1 MSSSSSARKVA
12 TPRENAQKLIALFN
26 GGYPVE
32 QGESAR
38 RSSSQHPLSWVVWKA
53 LGALLSAALL
63 VACGTAVVNPVTGQT
78 EMSAMDEQDEVEEGQ
93 KQHQHVLK
101 QYGVYANP
109 KVQAYVNDVGQ
120 KLAAQSHRPNLS
132 WTFTVL
138 DSTEINAFALPGGYV
153 YITRGIMAYL
163 DSEAEL
169 AGVLGHEIG
178 HVCARHGAQRATR
191 QRNAGLG
198 VMAATVLGAVLEAG
212 GISRATDL
220 ASQVSQTAAAGYIAS
235 YSREQESQAD
245 ELGAEYLS
253 RNQYNP
259 QNMGNVIKV
268 LKNQERFATDM
279 AKAEGRPAPTGANWL
294 ASHPSNDKRLAD
306 IEQIAAGYGGHY
318 ADDQHAHYLKTID
331 GMTFGDSRE
340 QGVMRG
346 QHFYHEGL
354 GFALTAPSGWRIQN
368 APDSITLLNGS
379 GDAGLIVKPVPD
391 KAGNTP
397 EEVIRNYIKP
407 TDGRTEKRSL
417 NGFSAIHLAG
427 SVRDQQGQRRGVNLT
442 VVTGPAG
449 HQYVF
454 HHVATDAGSLQ
465 RNEAQM
471 QQAEG
476 SFRALTASDKAA
488 ARPWALKPVALP
500 RGGFSELART
510 SSLLSQQEARLK
522 LINGAYGEG
531 STEPKPGQ
539 LVKTVQ

>member
-1 MSSSSSARKVA
+1 MRWNRVL
-12 TPRENAQKLIALFN
+12 P
-26 GGYPVE
+26 
-32 QGESAR
+32 
-38 RSSSQHPLSWVVWKA
+38 
-53 LGALLSAALL
+53 ALLSASLL

-78 EMSAMDEQDEVEEGQ
+78 EYSAMDEPAEVAEGQ
-93 KQHQHVLK
+93 KQHQLILK
-101 QYGVYANP
+101 QYGVYDNP
-109 KVQAYVNDVGQ
+109 KVQAYANDVGQ
-120 KLAAQSHRPNLS
+120 KLAAQSHRPNLT

-259 QNMGNVIKV
+259 QNMVNVIKV
-268 LKNQERFATDM
+268 LKNQERFAADT

-340 QGVMRG
+340 QGVVRG
-346 QHFYHEGL
+346 RHFYHEGL
-354 GFALTAPSGWRIQN
+354 GIALTAPNGWRIQN
-368 APDSITLLNGS
+368 APEAITLVNGA
-379 GDAGLIVKPVPD
+379 GDAGLIVRLVPD
-391 KAGNTP
+391 KAGSTP
-397 EEVIRNYIKP
+397 EEVIRNVIKP
-407 TDGRTEKRSL
+407 SEGRSEKRNV
-417 NGFSAIHLAG
+417 NGLSALHFVGA
-427 SVRDQQGQRRGVNLT
+427 VRNSQGQSKNVNLT
-442 VVTGPAG
+442 VITGPAG
-449 HQYVF
+449 HQYLMQYAAKDM
-454 HHVATDAGSLQ
+454 ATLQ
-465 RNEAQM
+465 RNEALM
-471 QQAEG
+471 QEAEG
-476 SFRALTASDKAA
+476 SFRGLSAADRAA
-488 ARPWALKPVALP
+488 ARPWVLKPVALP
-500 RGGFSELART
+500 RGGFAELARST
-510 SSLLSQQEARLK
+510 PLLNQQEARLK
-522 LINGAYGEG
+522 LINGAYGDNG
-531 STEPKPGQ
+531 QEPKPGQ

>member
-1 MSSSSSARKVA
+1 MRWNRVL
-12 TPRENAQKLIALFN
+12 P
-26 GGYPVE
+26 
-32 QGESAR
+32 
-38 RSSSQHPLSWVVWKA
+38 
-53 LGALLSAALL
+53 ALLSASLL

-78 EMSAMDEQDEVEEGQ
+78 EMSAMDEPAEIEEGA
-93 KQHQHVLK
+93 KQHQLILK

-109 KVQAYVNDVGQ
+109 KVQAYVNEVGQ
-120 KLAAQSHRPNLS
+120 KLAAQSHRPNLT

-191 QRNAGLG
+191 QRNAGFG

-259 QNMGNVIKV
+259 QNMVDVIKV
-268 LKNQERFATDM
+268 LKNQERFAADT
-279 AKAEGRPAPTGANWL
+279 AKAEGKPAPTGANWL

-318 ADDQHAHYLKTID
+318 GDDEHARYLKTID

-340 QGVMRG
+340 QGVVRG
-346 QHFYHEGL
+346 RHFYHEGL
-354 GFALTAPSGWRIQN
+354 GIALTAPEGWRIQN
-368 APDSITLLNGS
+368 APEAITLVNGA
-379 GDAGLIVKPVPD
+379 GDAGLIVRLVPD
-391 KAGNTP
+391 KAGGTP
-397 EEVIRNYIKP
+397 EEVIRNVVKP
-407 TDGRTEKRSL
+407 SEGRTEKRNL
-417 NGFSAIHLAG
+417 NGLSALHFVGA
-427 SVRDQQGQRRGVNLT
+427 VRNSQGQSKNVILT
-442 VVTGPAG
+442 IATGPAG
-449 HQYVF
+449 HQYLMQYAAKDA
-454 HHVATDAGSLQ
+454 ATLQ

-476 SFRALTASDKAA
+476 SFRGLTAADRTA
-488 ARPWALKPVALP
+488 ARPWALKPVAFP
-500 RGGFSELART
+500 RGGFAELARS

-531 STEPKPGQ
+531 SSEPKAGQ